1 MSSEVEMM
9 GLHVQTEGGESDS
22 DKSSSSSEPT
32 LGVKRASVLQFAAA
46 QSARHQRRSSSV
58 TDSVDIGAIW
68 TDVLTTY
75 GGMTQQEVS
84 KVATGVSLGGL
95 PPPSSDAHVYLTHEM
110 LKEIGLSDVGTRCK
124 VMLACRRMPRHYKF
138 VPPVENSAL
147 VTPVP
152 SDLGLDECPERPS
165 RAEFGSYERDP
176 EPVKLRVYATR
187 RFTWYDLKGKD
198 RSPEVI
204 SSTPSQFDNALEKLR
219 DVCESDVPSSLIEEA
234 LAKTQPLPQLVSAE
248 DRPHEGV
255 LILRQCSLPVEAD
268 QDDMAS
274 LTHRWT
280 VYVDMR
286 RNIVATIHRLDSMEL
301 AELRDSFHRRVQ
313 GMDLTD
319 FLILILER
327 SVMMY
332 QAGVAL
338 SEACLD
344 DLESHMLSNSAAGDD
359 TLKNLFH
366 LQRRGS
372 VYDRLVGLTQSMLLK
387 ELGPFFG
394 IKEDVEL
401 AVSSEFDPTRES
413 MTLLLSRS
421 RGLLDIHLSLVGF
434 RTNELMKNLTK
445 VSLLFTPLSFIAGFY
460 GMNFQNMPELAL
472 ENSYFVC
479 VAGMVAVAIG
489 MLVWMRANGL

>member
-1 MSSEVEMM
+1 MEMM
-9 GLHVQTEGGESDS
+9 GLYVQTEGGGSNSDG
-22 DKSSSSSEPT
+22 SSPMSPKP
-32 LGVKRASVLQFAAA
+32 LVAKRASVLQFAET
-46 QSARHQRRSSSV
+46 QSERHHRQSSTV
-58 TDSVDIGAIW
+58 VDSVDVGAIW

-75 GGMTQQEVS
+75 GGMTHDEVGR
-84 KVATGVSLGGL
+84 VAEVVSLRGL
-95 PPPSSDAHVYLTHEM
+95 PLPSSDAHAYLTHEV
-110 LKEIGLSDVGTRCK
+110 LKEIGVPDVGARCK
-124 VMLACRRMPRHYKF
+124 VMLALSRMPRHYKF
-138 VPPVENSAL
+138 IPPVENSAL
-147 VTPVP
+147 VTPIP
-152 SDLGLDECPERPS
+152 SDLGLQSPAERPS
-165 RAEFGSYERDP
+165 VAESGIYERDS
-176 EPVKLRVYATR
+176 EPVRLRVYTAR

-198 RSPEVI
+198 RSPDVI
-204 SSTPSQFDNALEKLR
+204 SSIPSEFDNALEKLR
-219 DVCESDVPSSLIEEA
+219 SVCEPDVPSSLIEEA
-234 LAKTQPLPQLVSAE
+234 LAKTLPLPQLVSAE
-248 DRPHEGV
+248 GRPHEGV

-268 QDDMAS
+268 EDDMAS

-313 GMDLTD
+313 GLDLTD

-359 TLKNLFH
+359 TLKDLFH

-387 ELGPFFG
+387 ELGPYFG
-394 IKEDVEL
+394 IKKDIEL
-401 AVSSEFDPTRES
+401 TVSSEFEPTRES

-445 VSLLFTPLSFIAGFY
+445 VSLLFTPLTFISGFY
-460 GMNFQNMPELAL
+460 GMNFQNMPELAM

-479 VAGMVAVAIG
+479 VGGMVAVAIG
-489 MLVWMRANGL
+489 MLVWMRAKGL